1 MIMNTDDILKQYTN
15 EDGNIDASKIGD
27 VVKAINNAVGKE
39 FVDKKR
45 YNEKLTEIDTLK
57 GEKQNA
63 EDKATGAE
71 KWKTKYDALKEDFD
85 TYKRDVS
92 AKETKAT
99 RENAYRALLKEAG
112 VSEKRID
119 KVLKVSDID
128 NLEMGE
134 DGKFKDADKLIK
146 DIKEEWSDFIVSSGT
161 KGATVTTPPANVN
174 GGKISRA
181 EIFKKDEHGKYVLS
195 TAERQKAIAESL
207 SN

>member
-1 MIMNTDDILKQYTN
+1 MNTEDIVKQYAN

-71 KWKTKYDALKEDFD
+71 KWKTKYEALKEDFD
-85 TYKRDVS
+85 TYKKDVS

-128 NLEMGE
+128 DLEMGE

-146 DIKEEWSDFIVSSGT
+146 DIKEEWSDFIVSSET
-161 KGATVTTPPANVN
+161 KGANVTTPPANVN
-174 GGKISRA
+174 GGKIPRA
-181 EIFKKDEHGKYVLS
+181 EIYKKDEHGKYVLS